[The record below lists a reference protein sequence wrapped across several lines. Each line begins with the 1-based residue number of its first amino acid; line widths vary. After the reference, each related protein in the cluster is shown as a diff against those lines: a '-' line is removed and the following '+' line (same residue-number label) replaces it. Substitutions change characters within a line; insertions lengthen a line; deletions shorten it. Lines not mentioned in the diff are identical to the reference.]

1 MKILLVSQY
10 FWPETFR
17 INDLALELLS
27 RGNDVTV
34 LTGKPNYPQG
44 CIYEGYDFWG
54 YKKEVYKGIEVI
66 RVPLIPRGKGTGIR
80 LVLNYLSFVLFS
92 CLYIFFH
99 KRKYDVSLTFAISP
113 ITQVYAALLHKKMFG
128 SRAFLW
134 IQDLWPESVVAAGKV
149 NSGFVYRILT
159 RMVKGIYKRVDGI
172 CLQSEA
178 FEQSI
183 LEKGGDKHKMSYIP
197 NWAEDLFTNKVTI
210 EKEHFRE
217 IMPKGFVVM
226 FAGNIG
232 EAQDF
237 ESIIQAAVCTQ
248 EYKNIKWVVIGD
260 GRKKEYVHKRVKE
273 LGLDDTFV
281 LLGRYSLEDMP
292 DLFVH
297 ADVML
302 VSLKGIDVFSLTIP
316 SKVQSYMAFGKP
328 IVSMLNGIGNK
339 IVKEAK
345 CGYIAAAKDYKHLSE
360 NVIKMSEM
368 DGGLLIEMGNNGS
381 EYYQKHFSKKN
392 IVDRLIKEFNQWT
405 Y

>member
-44 CIYEGYDFWG
+44 AIYNGYSFWG
-54 YKKEVYKGIEVI
+54 YRKEVYKGIEVI
-66 RVPLIPRGKGTGIR
+66 RVPLLPRGKGTGIR
-80 LVLNYLSFVLFS
+80 LTLNYLSFVFFS
-92 CLYIFFH
+92 CLYVFFH
-99 KRKYDVSLTFAISP
+99 KRRYDVSLTFAISP
-113 ITQVYAALLHKKMFG
+113 ITQVYPALLHKKMFG
-128 SRAFLW
+128 SRTYLW
-134 IQDLWPESVVAAGKV
+134 IQDLWPESVIAAGKV
-149 NSGFVYRILT
+149 NSGFVYHTLT
-159 RMVKGIYKRVDGI
+159 QMVKDIYKRVDGI

-210 EKEHFRE
+210 NKERFRE
-217 IMPKGFVVM
+217 IIPKGFVVM

-248 EYKNIKWVVIGD
+248 KYKNIKWVIIGE

-281 LLGRYSLEDMP
+281 LFGRYSLEDMP

-302 VSLKGIDVFSLTIP
+302 VSLKGIDIFSLTIP

-328 IVSMLNGIGNK
+328 IVSMMNGIGNE
-339 IVKEAK
+339 IVKEAR
-345 CGYIAAAKDYKHLSE
+345 CGYIAAAKDYRCLAE
-360 NVIKMSEM
+360 NVITMSGMNEE
-368 DGGLLIEMGNNGS
+368 LLIEMGNNGS

-392 IVDRLIKEFNQWT
+392 IVDRLIKEFNQ
-405 Y
+405 